1 VEYFVRRTHWDRVQ
15 EALAVPNLCGKPIPA
30 QKNAAFQGHS
40 MSSRRDYQLGLLFVT
55 ISAIAWS
62 TAGFFTRLIPL
73 DSFTMLAWR
82 GIFGSL
88 SLLVVIIAMNGRGW
102 VGEFTRFGKV
112 EWIYVGLTVA
122 GMIMFITSLG
132 HTSVAHGAVIYA
144 TIPFL
149 AAFLGWIFLAEIPGR
164 SAVISSGVA
173 ILGVLL
179 MVGFGSDGGLL
190 GDLLAFGM
198 TLCMA
203 LSIIV
208 MRKNPTM
215 SATPAACIGA
225 VISIFICWPLGTPL
239 DVTGIQIFH
248 LALFGMVNSAIG
260 LAFFAWGSRKLPAV
274 ETALIGALD
283 TPLAPLWVWLAF
295 SEKPGLNTVIGGG
308 IVFVAVVGHII
319 ASQRSQAAPQP
330 AG

>member
-1 VEYFVRRTHWDRVQ
+1 
-15 EALAVPNLCGKPIPA
+15 
-30 QKNAAFQGHS
+30 

-62 TAGFFTRLIPL
+62 TAGYFTRLIPL

-88 SLLVVIIAMNGRGW
+88 SLLVVIILMNGRGW
-102 VGEFTRFGKV
+102 IGAFTRFGKA
-112 EWIYVGLTVA
+112 EWIYVGLTVV

-149 AAFLGWIFLAEIPGR
+149 AAFLGWFFLGEMPSL
-164 SAVISSGVA
+164 SAGLSSLVA
-173 ILGVLL
+173 ICGVLL
-179 MVGFGSDGGLL
+179 MVGSGADGGFL
-190 GDLLAFGM
+190 GDMLAFGM
-198 TLCMA
+198 TMCMA

-239 DVTGIQIFH
+239 DVTGLQIGQ
-248 LALFGMVNSAIG
+248 LALFGMINSAVG
-260 LAFFAWGSRKLPAV
+260 LAFFAWGSRKLPAI

-295 SEKPGLNTVIGGG
+295 AEKPSTNTVIGGA
-308 IVFVAVVGHII
+308 IVFVAVIGHII
-319 ASQRSQAAPQP
+319 ASQKRQP
-330 AG
+330 VASPAE

>member
-1 VEYFVRRTHWDRVQ
+1 M
-15 EALAVPNLCGKPIPA
+15 P
-30 QKNAAFQGHS
+30 
-40 MSSRRDYQLGLLFVT
+40 SRRDYQLGLLFVT

-88 SLLVVIIAMNGRGW
+88 SLLVVIVAMNGRNTLR
-102 VGEFTRFGKV
+102 EFTRFGKA
-112 EWIYVGLTVA
+112 EWIYVVLTVV

-149 AAFLGWIFLAEIPGR
+149 AAFLGWYFLREIPGR
-164 SAVISSGVA
+164 SAIISATVA
-173 ILGVLL
+173 IVGVLL

-190 GDLLAFGM
+190 GDILAFGM
-198 TLCMA
+198 TVCMA

-215 SATPAACIGA
+215 SATPAAMVGA

-239 DVTGIQIFH
+239 EVTHVQI
-248 LALFGMVNSAIG
+248 LQMALFGMINSAVG
-260 LAFFAWGSRKLPAV
+260 LAFFAWGSRKIPAV

-295 SEKPGLNTVIGGG
+295 NEKPGFNTIVGGS
-308 IVFVAVVGHII
+308 IVFVAVIGHIVASHRSHPI
-319 ASQRSQAAPQP
+319 ASP
-330 AG
+330 A

>member
-1 VEYFVRRTHWDRVQ
+1 
-15 EALAVPNLCGKPIPA
+15 
-30 QKNAAFQGHS
+30 
-40 MSSRRDYQLGLLFVT
+40 MSSRSDYQLGLLFVT

-82 GIFGSL
+82 GVFGSL
-88 SLLVVIIAMNGRGW
+88 SLILVIVALNGKGAFR
-102 VGEFTRFGKV
+102 EFTRVGKP
-112 EWIYVGLTVA
+112 ELIYIGLTIV

-149 AAFLGWIFLAEIPGR
+149 AAFLGWYFLREYPSR
-164 SAVISSGVA
+164 SAIISAGVA
-173 ILGVLL
+173 IVGVLL

-198 TLCMA
+198 TLSMA
-203 LSIIV
+203 FSIIV
-208 MRKNPTM
+208 VRMNPTM
-215 SATPAACIGA
+215 SMTPSACIGA
-225 VISIFICWPLGTPL
+225 IICTIICWPLGTPM
-239 DVTGIQIFH
+239 DVSGIQIAY
-248 LALFGMVNSAIG
+248 LALFGLVNSAVG

-295 SEKPGLNTVIGGG
+295 SEIPGTNTIIGGL
-308 IVFVAVVGHII
+308 IVFGAVIGHII
-319 ASQRSQAAPQP
+319 ASQKSQPIADAA
-330 AG
+330 

>member
-1 VEYFVRRTHWDRVQ
+1 M
-15 EALAVPNLCGKPIPA
+15 P
-30 QKNAAFQGHS
+30 
-40 MSSRRDYQLGLLFVT
+40 SRRDYQLGLLFVT

-88 SLLVVIIAMNGRGW
+88 SLLIVIIAMNGRNTLH
-102 VGEFTRFGKV
+102 EFLRIGKP
-112 EWIYVGLTVA
+112 ECIYIALTVV

-149 AAFLGWIFLAEIPGR
+149 AAFLGWMFLGEIPGR
-164 SAVISSGVA
+164 SAIVSSVVA
-173 ILGVLL
+173 ISGVLL

-190 GDLLAFGM
+190 GDILAFGM
-198 TLCMA
+198 TLSMA

-208 MRKNPTM
+208 MRKNPSM
-215 SATPAACIGA
+215 SATPAACLGA

-239 DVTGIQIFH
+239 EVTGLQIFQM
-248 LALFGMVNSAIG
+248 ALFGMVNSAVG
-260 LAFFAWGSRKLPAV
+260 LAFFAWGSRKIPAV

-295 SEKPGLNTVIGGG
+295 NEKPGVNTIIGGSIVFAAVIGH
-308 IVFVAVVGHII
+308 IV
-319 ASQRSQAAPQP
+319 ASQRSQPVASAA
-330 AG
+330 

>member
-1 VEYFVRRTHWDRVQ
+1 M
-15 EALAVPNLCGKPIPA
+15 P
-30 QKNAAFQGHS
+30 
-40 MSSRRDYQLGLLFVT
+40 SRRDYQLGLLFVT

-82 GIFGSL
+82 GVFGSL
-88 SLLVVIIAMNGRGW
+88 SLLVVIVAMNGRNTLH
-102 VGEFTRFGKV
+102 EFLRFGRA
-112 EWIYVGLTVA
+112 EWIYVALTVV

-149 AAFLGWIFLAEIPGR
+149 AAFLGWYFLREIPGR
-164 SAVISSGVA
+164 SAIISSLVA
-173 ILGVLL
+173 ISGVLL

-190 GDLLAFGM
+190 GDMLAFGM

-208 MRKNPTM
+208 MRRNPTM
-215 SATPAACIGA
+215 SATPAAMVGA
-225 VISIFICWPLGTPL
+225 VISIFVCWPLGAPL
-239 DVTGIQIFH
+239 AATGTEIFQM
-248 LALFGMVNSAIG
+248 ALFGIVNSAIG
-260 LAFFAWGSRKLPAV
+260 LAFFAWGSRKIPAV

-295 SEKPGLNTVIGGG
+295 NERPGANTVIGGG
-308 IVFVAVVGHII
+308 IVFAAVVGHIV
-319 ASQRSQAAPQP
+319 ASQRSPAA
-330 AG
+330 AGAA

>member
-1 VEYFVRRTHWDRVQ
+1 MT
-15 EALAVPNLCGKPIPA
+15 
-30 QKNAAFQGHS
+30 
-40 MSSRRDYQLGLLFVT
+40 SRRDYQLGLLYVT

-88 SLLVVIIAMNGRGW
+88 SLLIVIILMNGRGW
-102 VGEFTRFGKV
+102 IREFTRIGRP
-112 EWIYVGLTVA
+112 ECIYIGLTVV

-149 AAFLGWIFLAEIPGR
+149 AAFLGWHFLREYPSR

-173 ILGVLL
+173 ICGVLL

-190 GDLLAFGM
+190 GDALAFGM

-203 LSIIV
+203 FSIIV
-208 MRKNPTM
+208 VRMNPTM
-215 SATPAACIGA
+215 SMTPSACIGA
-225 VISIFICWPLGTPL
+225 IISIFICWPLGTPL
-239 DVTGIQIFH
+239 DVTSPQLGY
-248 LALFGMVNSAIG
+248 LALFGVVNSAVG
-260 LAFFAWGSRKLPAV
+260 LAFFAFGSRKLPAI

-295 SEKPGLNTVIGGG
+295 GEEPGLNTFIGGG
-308 IVFVAVVGHII
+308 IVFVAVIGHII
-319 ASQRSQAAPQP
+319 ASQRVQP
-330 AG
+330 VAEPAE

>member
-1 VEYFVRRTHWDRVQ
+1 M
-15 EALAVPNLCGKPIPA
+15 P
-30 QKNAAFQGHS
+30 
-40 MSSRRDYQLGLLFVT
+40 SRRDYQLGLLFVT

-88 SLLVVIIAMNGRGW
+88 SLLVIIVALNGRNTIRQ
-102 VGEFTRFGKV
+102 FTRFRTA
-112 EWIYVGLTVA
+112 EWIYVALTTV

-149 AAFLGWIFLAEIPGR
+149 AAFLGWLFLDEIPGR
-164 SAVISSGVA
+164 SAMLSATLA
-173 ILGVLL
+173 IAGVLL

-190 GDLLAFGM
+190 GDMLAFGM

-215 SATPAACIGA
+215 SATPAAMVGA
-225 VISIFICWPLGTPL
+225 VISIFICWPLGSPL
-239 DVTGIQIFH
+239 DVTGVQ
-248 LALFGMVNSAIG
+248 LAQMALFGVINSAVG
-260 LAFFAWGSRKLPAV
+260 LAFFAWGSRKIPAI

-283 TPLAPLWVWLAF
+283 TPLAPFWVWLAF
-295 SEKPGLNTVIGGG
+295 NEKPAANTIAGGA
-308 IVFVAVVGHII
+308 IVFVAVLGHIV
-319 ASQRSQAAPQP
+319 ASHRNVATTHP
-330 AG
+330 A

>member
-1 VEYFVRRTHWDRVQ
+1 M
-15 EALAVPNLCGKPIPA
+15 P
-30 QKNAAFQGHS
+30 
-40 MSSRRDYQLGLLFVT
+40 SRRDHQLGLLFVT

-73 DSFTMLAWR
+73 DSFTLLAWR
-82 GIFGSL
+82 GVFGSL
-88 SLLVVIIAMNGRGW
+88 SLLVVIVAMNGRGTLH
-102 VGEFTRFGKV
+102 EFLRFGKA
-112 EWIYVGLTVA
+112 EWIYVSLTVV

-149 AAFLGWIFLAEIPGR
+149 AAFLGWFFLGEIPGR
-164 SAVISSGVA
+164 DAMLAAGIA
-173 ILGVLL
+173 IAGVLV
-179 MVGFGSDGGLL
+179 MVGYGSDGGWF

-198 TLCMA
+198 TLSMA

-215 SATPAACIGA
+215 SATPAACVGA

-239 DVTGIQIFH
+239 DVSGLQISQM
-248 LALFGMVNSAIG
+248 ALFGMVNSAIG
-260 LAFFAWGSRKLPAV
+260 LAFFAWGSRKIPAI

-283 TPLAPLWVWLAF
+283 TPLAPLWVWIAF
-295 SEKPGLNTVIGGG
+295 DERPGTNTLVGGG
-308 IVFVAVVGHII
+308 IVFAAVVGHIV
-319 ASQRSQAAPQP
+319 ASQRSQP
-330 AG
+330 AMSTA

>member
-1 VEYFVRRTHWDRVQ
+1 M
-15 EALAVPNLCGKPIPA
+15 P
-30 QKNAAFQGHS
+30 
-40 MSSRRDYQLGLLFVT
+40 SRRDYQLGLLFVT

-82 GIFGSL
+82 GVFGSL
-88 SLLVVIIAMNGRGW
+88 SLLVVIIAMNGRNTLH
-102 VGEFTRFGKV
+102 EFMRFGKA
-112 EWIYVGLTVA
+112 EWIYVCLTVV

-149 AAFLGWIFLAEIPGR
+149 AAFLGWFFLREIPGR
-164 SAVISSGVA
+164 SAIISSAVA
-173 ILGVLL
+173 ISGVLL

-190 GDLLAFGM
+190 GDILAFGM

-208 MRKNPTM
+208 MRRNPTM

-225 VISIFICWPLGTPL
+225 VISIFICWPLGAPL
-239 DVTGIQIFH
+239 EATGTQIFQM
-248 LALFGMVNSAIG
+248 ALFGMINSAIG
-260 LAFFAWGSRKLPAV
+260 LAFFAWGSRKIPAV

-295 SEKPGLNTVIGGG
+295 NEKPSTNTVIGGA
-308 IVFVAVVGHII
+308 IVFAAVVGHIVV
-319 ASQRSQAAPQP
+319 SQRSQPVASTA
-330 AG
+330 